1 MGHEAIPIMRAHNEE
16 GRKRPKGG
24 KEFVDAME
32 KRIKD
37 IKDRSALEKKK
48 CSLSYRHYLEWSGID
63 SQEEFDKK
71 RKETAENYCNGN
83 FFLERIGRL
92 RSVDDSLTLT
102 VLFLRK
108 QWIREYEVETI
119 PEFILLD
126 MAMVSYFHF
135 IRLNEDVNNA
145 LANIEWQ
152 MFALD
157 APMFMKNSY
166 GDRLSSER
174 NDKAV
179 AEEIAHNLQEVL
191 QPVLDKFNRMFIR
204 NLKAMRDLRRGNIQ
218 LNIGNVGQLNVGDKQ
233 INVDKQDNDSSQQDK
248 NDV

>member
-1 MGHEAIPIMRAHNEE
+1 MEE
-16 GRKRPKGG
+16 GRKRPEGG
-24 KEFVDAME
+24 KEFNDAMY
-32 KRIKD
+32 KRIKEV
-37 IKDRSALEKKK
+37 KEKSALEKKE
-48 CSLSYRHYLEWSGID
+48 CSLSYRHYMEWAGID

-71 RKETAENYCNGN
+71 RNEVADDYRNGN

-102 VLFLRK
+102 VLFLRR
-108 QWIREYEVETI
+108 QWSSEYEVETI

-126 MAMVSYFHF
+126 MALTSYFHF
-135 IRLNEDVNNA
+135 IRLNEDINNA

-157 APMFMKNSY
+157 APMFMRNSC
-166 GDRLSSER
+166 GNRLQDER
-174 NDKAV
+174 KDKAV
-179 AEEIAHNLQEVL
+179 AEAIAHNLQEVL

-218 LNIGNVGQLNVGDKQ
+218 LNIGNIGQMNIGDKQ
-233 INVDKQDNDSSQQDK
+233 INVDKSNEG
-248 NDV
+248 VI